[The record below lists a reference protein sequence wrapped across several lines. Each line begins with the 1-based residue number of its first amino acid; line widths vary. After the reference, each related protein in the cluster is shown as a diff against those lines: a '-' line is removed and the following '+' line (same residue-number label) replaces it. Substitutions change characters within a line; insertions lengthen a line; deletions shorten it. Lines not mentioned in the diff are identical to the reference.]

1 MSESKR
7 NGAPDK
13 TVRARLAKPQ
23 KSEGRQNYD
32 DEQYDMDNRFIRV
45 ISFARGSC
53 PVARI
58 VVNRQMVARPWEIG

>member
-13 TVRARLAKPQ
+13 TVCARLAKPQ
-23 KSEGRQNYD
+23 KSEDRQNYD

-53 PVARI
+53 R
-58 VVNRQMVARPWEIG
+58 RWTRR